1 MFSLKKIEGSN
12 GFDIFRQLILP
23 MEPALRNRFFF
34 GILNAIMGWPQF
46 VMKQG
51 FAVSQL
57 LKFEYAFRDYENT
70 AGQALQ
76 KKNPFAVVSA
86 V

>member
-1 MFSLKKIEGSN
+1 
-12 GFDIFRQLILP
+12 